1 MPLELLL
8 QCCTTNILLS
18 PDIEEPGDKVE
29 VAFRRLD
36 SDGDGYI
43 ILEDFVHVLIIAI
56 INSTSVDKVEVD
68 SI

>member
-18 PDIEEPGDKVE
+18 PEIEEPGDKVE